1 MKYFSF
7 LIFLTIGVVICVTLT
22 FFFTK
27 NIKPTDPNTG
37 VRFLSYKNEELG
49 FFLNYPENFSEI
61 TSGKNI
67 VNFEEVHNPEDLP
80 DGFSVYVT
88 PTSFASTEAWIASQ
102 PIGNNNAPGI
112 KPLVQIDG
120 NDAYLISNYTQIDSG
135 EQNKPIYGQILS
147 GVIVTNKKLYEI
159 KYRNQFPIDV
169 VPSINPIMTQV
180 LASISSNS
188 DNFENPDQANI
199 DNAQSALIAF
209 LSKLHDKQYEE
220 VSLYYGSNYDQL
232 REWNPTVDKND
243 YAELWK
249 NGCEQNGLNCLEIRN
264 LEMEQKDG
272 TYIANVWFYGADGT
286 EFRISTPDDSSTE
299 KTSQNVFSFTI
310 TKSENDSFKVQTM
323 PPYTS

>member
-7 LIFLTIGVVICVTLT
+7 LIFLTIGVVIGVTLT

-88 PTSFASTEAWIASQ
+88 PTSFASTQAWIASQ

-159 KYRNQFPIDV
+159 KYRNQFPMDK
-169 VPSINPIMTQV
+169 
-180 LASISSNS
+180 AGK
-188 DNFENPDQANI
+188 
-199 DNAQSALIAF
+199 AQDA
-209 LSKLHDKQYEE
+209 LSKL
-220 VSLYYGSNYDQL
+220 SIGSYYS
-232 REWNPTVDKND
+232 R
-243 YAELWK
+243 
-249 NGCEQNGLNCLEIRN
+249 NCN
-264 LEMEQKDG
+264 
-272 TYIANVWFYGADGT
+272 
-286 EFRISTPDDSSTE
+286 
-299 KTSQNVFSFTI
+299 
-310 TKSENDSFKVQTM
+310 
-323 PPYTS
+323 